1 MSTMTMGEAG
11 GMDILEIRRIL
22 KERYRK
28 ANNLKSCSAETK
40 EATNTSLFASEYSLA
55 TRLIDD
61 SKALMPEMIKIL
73 EKMDNNGHQMP
84 AKTTK
89 PNSCAGLKAQQ
100 PKKVKESRDYSS
112 LLSETSEV
120 VAKIPKPSPP
130 KTIPKADGN
139 GITKKS
145 QPVPKAVGNGIP
157 KKSVSSLKPK
167 KSNDDSKSKV
177 SSAKSESVTK
187 DCGSKSLESR
197 PCENMVTKS
206 QAASAK
212 QSLSPKQADVSNTK
226 AMPRKEGPCLKRKMI
241 KKRRVEEDLGDDEYV
256 DVSSIIQELMGKRGK
271 RQYRDYGAD
280 GDDRAMVSG
289 FNDILRE
296 ENRSARIASE
306 EDAIEALRLEQ
317 EAKQERLSKAKKQKL
332 MN

>member
-73 EKMDNNGHQMP
+73 EKMDNN
-84 AKTTK
+84 
-89 PNSCAGLKAQQ
+89 AQQ

-112 LLSETSEV
+112 LLSENSEV
-120 VAKIPKPSPP
+120 SKIPKPSPP

-157 KKSVSSLKPK
+157 KKCVSSLKPK
-167 KSNDDSKSKV
+167 KSSNDSKSKV
-177 SSAKSESVTK
+177 SSAKSESVPK
-187 DCGSKSLESR
+187 DYSSKSLESR
-197 PCENMVTKS
+197 PRENMVTKS

-226 AMPRKEGPCLKRKMI
+226 AMPRKEGPCLKRKII
-241 KKRRVEEDLGDDEYV
+241 KKRRVEEDLGDDEDV
-256 DVSSIIQELMGKRGK
+256 DVSSIIQEIMGKRGK
-271 RQYRDYGAD
+271 RLYRDYGAD

-289 FNDILRE
+289 FDDILRE
-296 ENRSARIASE
+296 ENRSARIASK

>member
-55 TRLIDD
+55 PRLIDD
-61 SKALMPEMIKIL
+61 REALMPEMIKIL
-73 EKMDNNGHQMP
+73 DKMDNNSHQMP
-84 AKTTK
+84 AKATK
-89 PNSCAGLKAQQ
+89 PNSCVGLKAQQ
-100 PKKVKESRDYSS
+100 AKKLKESRDFSS
-112 LLSETSEV
+112 LLSETPEV
-120 VAKIPKPSPP
+120 PKIPKPSPP
-130 KTIPKADGN
+130 KTVPKADGN

-167 KSNDDSKSKV
+167 KSINDSKSKV
-177 SSAKSESVTK
+177 YSAKSESVPK
-187 DCGSKSLESR
+187 DYGSKSLESR
-197 PCENMVTKS
+197 PRENMVTKS

-241 KKRRVEEDLGDDEYV
+241 KKRRVEEDLGDDEDV
-256 DVSSIIQELMGKRGK
+256 DVSSIIQEIMGKRGK
-271 RQYRDYGAD
+271 RRYRDYGAD

-289 FNDILRE
+289 FNEILRE

-332 MN
+332 TN